1 MPEPDKP
8 ASPKGPRQK
17 AVALAYQ
24 DGQGAPRVVAK
35 GNGELAAQII
45 SRARDAGVFVH
56 ESKDLVALLMDV
68 DLDRQIPPA
77 LYRAIAELLAWLY
90 YVEAAQVRGDPA
102 LSKPAPPD
110 VERLIDTSIKP
121 AVNDANTE

>member
-1 MPEPDKP
+1 
-8 ASPKGPRQK
+8 
-17 AVALAYQ
+17 VALAYQ

-35 GNGELAAQII
+35 GKGELAAQII

-56 ESKDLVALLMDV
+56 ESKDLVALLMEV

-90 YVEAAQVRGDPA
+90 YIEAAQVRGE
-102 LSKPAPPD
+102 PAPPPPD
-110 VERLIDTSIKP
+110 ANRFIDTLIKP
-121 AVNDANTE
+121 AVNDASTE

>member
-1 MPEPDKP
+1 MPDQHK
-8 ASPKGPRQK
+8 SPPPGIPRQQ

-90 YVEAAQVRGDPA
+90 YVEAAQVKGE
-102 LSKPAPPD
+102 PAPPAPD
-110 VERLIDTSIKP
+110 TTPLIDTSIQP
-121 AVNDANTE
+121 AVNDAST